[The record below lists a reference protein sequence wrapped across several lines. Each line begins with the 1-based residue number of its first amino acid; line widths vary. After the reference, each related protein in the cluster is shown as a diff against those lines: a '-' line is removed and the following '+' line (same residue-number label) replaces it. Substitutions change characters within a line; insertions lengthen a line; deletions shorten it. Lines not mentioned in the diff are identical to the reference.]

1 MEEISHRGRI
11 VSIGNTVTE
20 VEIIQTS
27 ACAGCHA
34 RNLCGYSEQQT
45 KVVTVPT
52 DGFAMHAVGDEVDL
66 RMKQSMGM
74 KAVWISYVV
83 PLLVLII
90 AVLASSAF
98 GMPELF
104 VGLTGIA
111 CVAVYYFIV
120 FLLREKLNNQ
130 FVFYIKD

>member
-1 MEEISHRGRI
+1 MEEISHKGRI

-83 PLLVLII
+83 PLLVLIA

-98 GMPELF
+98 GMPELY

-120 FLLREKLNNQ
+120 FLLREKLNDQ

>member
-20 VEIIQTS
+20 VEIIRTS

-98 GMPELF
+98 GMPELY

>member
-120 FLLREKLNNQ
+120 FLLREKLNDQ